1 MSAGSRS
8 GSWNT
13 MSWLLG
19 TLSACLLLIPP
30 CHTLS
35 KDKGT
40 GFSPSFSV
48 DYPGNQFL
56 LDGQPFRYI
65 SGSIHYFRIH
75 PSQWADRLLRVRAL
89 GFNAIQYYIPW
100 NFHEIYEGE
109 YDFSGWRNFSEFS
122 RIAYDFNMYTL
133 LRIGPYICGEWE
145 NGGLPWWLL
154 NKNISTLRT
163 SEEGF
168 KKAVEKWF
176 SVLLPV
182 VKPLLRKHNGPVLMI
197 QVENEYGSYKACDR
211 GYTTWLRNFIK
222 SYLGDDTLLYTTDG
236 ASNSY
241 LKCGAIPDTLTT
253 VDFGP
258 TSEKKINSSFEA
270 QKKYLPDGHGPLVN
284 SEFYPGWL
292 VLWGQKK
299 AITPSANDIVKSA
312 QYMYNLG
319 ANINFYM
326 IHGGTNFGFWN
337 GAETNAPCITSY
349 DYFAPIS
356 EAGDITEKYLGI
368 RSWIKNIPTW
378 KNRPLDVPKNNPKKA
393 FGEVN
398 MVPVDDLSASPS
410 SRNCISSVSPM
421 SFEQISQ
428 PFGFVLYTR
437 KMDVCGKRLEVKLL
451 KDFGFVY
458 LNNKH
463 LGTLMH
469 SYNGQSERTVH
480 LEGCNP
486 GDILTILVENQGR
499 QTYETINDYKGI
511 LSDVELDGKVLNGWT
526 QCKVDITHDYGKISA
541 SNVQDPGKYGV
552 YFGTFQVDTPT
563 DTFLDTSGWRKGV
576 AVVNGNNL
584 GRYWASQGPQY
595 TLYIPAAFLQPK
607 ENSLLLLELE
617 GSGKCSNGTCSMSFV
632 DHPIYVW
639 DSQTTK
645 VDFSAGP
652 RRRRQQQQQQQQQ
665 QHRRRNVS

>member
-1 MSAGSRS
+1 
-8 GSWNT
+8 

-40 GFSPSFSV
+40 GFSPSFSA

-109 YDFSGWRNFSEFS
+109 
-122 RIAYDFNMYTL
+122 
-133 LRIGPYICGEWE
+133 
-145 NGGLPWWLL
+145 
-154 NKNISTLRT
+154 
-163 SEEGF
+163 
-168 KKAVEKWF
+168 
-176 SVLLPV
+176 
-182 VKPLLRKHNGPVLMI
+182 
-197 QVENEYGSYKACDR
+197 
-211 GYTTWLRNFIK
+211 GYTAWLRDFIK
-222 SYLGDDTLLYTTDG
+222 SYLGDDILLYTTDG

-270 QKKYLPDGHGPLVN
+270 QKKYLPDGGVQKTEERDKRMSRLLQIMYFDEQEKFKKAVEKWFAVLLPLVKPLLRKHNGPVLMIQVENEYGSYKACDRGYTTWLRDFIKSYLGDDTLLYTTDGASN
-284 SEFYPGWL
+284 SYLKCGAIPDTLATVDFGPTSEKKINSSFEA
-292 VLWGQKK
+292 QKK
-299 AITPSANDIVKSA
+299 YLPDD
-312 QYMYNLG
+312 MYNLG

-421 SFEQISQ
+421 SFEQINQ

-499 QTYETINDYKGI
+499 QTYETVNDYKGI

-584 GRYWASQGPQY
+584 GRYWASQGPQVLHY
-595 TLYIPAAFLQPK
+595 LCMNTGEIIFR
-607 ENSLLLLELE
+607 ELF
-617 GSGKCSNGTCSMSFV
+617 K
-632 DHPIYVW
+632 P
-639 DSQTTK
+639 
-645 VDFSAGP
+645 
-652 RRRRQQQQQQQQQ
+652 
-665 QHRRRNVS
+665 